1 MSTWDTFLQ
10 GTERELKM
18 TTLDEARFT
27 RKLNESGLPKEVKE
41 KLRKRFEPAGNI
53 DGLDKAIAAEKEYRR
68 IR

>member
-1 MSTWDTFLQ
+1 
-10 GTERELKM
+10 M